1 LACISARCHSRR
13 MCTCAGRMSRRSNTA
28 SAGSSPIPPQRLALP
43 GLTAASVGRHPT
55 FRQIQTSGTIRTS
68 AGREEQLPPRLEG
81 ARLEQVPRLHHG
93 RGALQLADEGLPP
106 RGRRALCRHRAQC
119 QTALRGLQE
128 TIGDVNLHRHTIT
141 TKAEASNGLGFLF
154 VKIQLLL
161 FYHREK

>member
-1 LACISARCHSRR
+1 MACISARCHSRR

-28 SAGSSPIPPQRLALP
+28 SAGSAAASRLP

-68 AGREEQLPPRLEG
+68 AGREERLPPRLEG

-93 RGALQLADEGLPP
+93 RGALQLADEDLPP
-106 RGRRALCRHRAQC
+106 GGRRTLRRHGAQR
-119 QTALRGLQE
+119 QTALRRLQE
-128 TIGDVNLHRHTIT
+128 TRGDVNLHRHTKT